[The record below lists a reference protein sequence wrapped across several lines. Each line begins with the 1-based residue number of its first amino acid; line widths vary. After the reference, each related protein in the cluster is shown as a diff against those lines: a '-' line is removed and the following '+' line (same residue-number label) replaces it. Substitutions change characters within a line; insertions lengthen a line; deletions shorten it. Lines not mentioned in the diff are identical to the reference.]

1 MNFENMKF
9 SKTSRMIV
17 DACAEIKPGENVL
30 IATDTNKVT
39 IAESLAGACQAAGAE
54 TVICIMTPRQMHG
67 NEPPP
72 VMAAAMKAAQVLIM
86 PTTYSMSH
94 TDARLAAKAAGAR
107 IVILREINED
117 TYVNGA
123 ITADYRAVLA
133 ESKAVSEL
141 LTNASKI
148 RMTSPAGTDI
158 TMSVEGRT
166 AIFVGGIV
174 CPPRMSSSLPSGEGA
189 ISPAEGTT
197 EGILV
202 VDHAIDGIG
211 LLSEPMKFTIKQG
224 RVVNLEGGKEVVLLR
239 EIMDTDEGASNIAE
253 FAIGTNPL
261 SRMQGNIMEDKLKRG
276 CVHVAIGD
284 NHTLGGTVNSP
295 IHLDMVV
302 LNPSVWLDDKE
313 IVINGDLKIS

>member
-9 SKTSRMIV
+9 SKTSQMIV

-174 CPPRMSSSLPSGEGA
+174 CPPRMSSSLPAGEGA

>member
-9 SKTSRMIV
+9 STTSRMAV
-17 DACAEIKPGENVL
+17 EVCADVKPGEHVL
-30 IATDTNKVT
+30 IAADTNKLS

-72 VMAAAMKAAQVLIM
+72 VMAAAMKAAQVIIA

-107 IVILREINED
+107 MVILREINED

-123 ITADYRAVLA
+123 ITADYRKVFA

-141 LTNASKI
+141 LTNASII
-148 RMTSPAGTDI
+148 RMTSTAGTDI
-158 TMSVEGRT
+158 TMSVVGRT
-166 AIFVGGIV
+166 AIFLGGIA
-174 CPPRMSSSLPSGEGA
+174 CPPRMASGLPTGEGA
-189 ISPAEGTT
+189 ISPAEGST
-197 EGILV
+197 EGTLV

-211 LLSEPMKFTIKQG
+211 LLSEPVRFTVKQG
-224 RVVNLEGGKEVVLLR
+224 RVVDIEGGKEVVRLR
-239 EIMDTDEGASNIAE
+239 EIMGTDEGASNIAE

-261 SRMQGNIMEDKLKRG
+261 SRMLGNIMEDKVKRG
-276 CVHVAIGD
+276 CVHIGIGD
-284 NHTLGGTVNSP
+284 NHTLGGSVTSN
-295 IHLDMVV
+295 IHLDMVI
-302 LNPSVWLDDKE
+302 LNPSVWLDDNAV
-313 IVINGDLKIS
+313 IVEGNLQLS